1 MRFRL
6 IPRDEGFYPLFEQQA
21 ARAAETAVQLE
32 LLMRSLPVVPDQV
45 DSIVAAERAGD
56 EVMRTV
62 RSRLETSIVTPF
74 DREDIQELANSL
86 DDVLDEMR
94 AAASIAQSHKVTAHL
109 SGVTDLVGL
118 LRQIAEANVALIG
131 KLRTLKKLSDDIDLI
146 DHLEREADATYRRIV
161 TELFNG
167 RHEAIEIL
175 KWKDVIE
182 AIERAINAVQDASH
196 VVQAI
201 AVKHA

>member
-1 MRFRL
+1 
-6 IPRDEGFYPLFEQQA
+6 
-21 ARAAETAVQLE
+21 
-32 LLMRSLPVVPDQV
+32 
-45 DSIVAAERAGD
+45 
-56 EVMRTV
+56 MRTV